1 MEVGWGLSY
10 QTNNIKQIIDYK
22 INRLLFSI
30 VIISF
35 SIIQTHYLHDNYIL
49 IEF

>member
-35 SIIQTHYLHDNYIL
+35 SII
-49 IEF
+49 